1 MEQTTNS
8 VKMTKDRI
16 IKELID
22 LLNQNQQK
30 EAANNVF
37 EMAAYIDGMEQKMDA
52 VLEELINVRK
62 QFAEL
67 KGVQERKTV
76 RETLSGMTDKLEQQ
90 YQKLKNQILE
100 VKTEVR
106 AKTAEIVA
114 ETKQRGKAALNR
126 VSEFLGIREKLQNIR
141 QNLQASIA
149 DVDKSIGKIDA
160 LGMGM
165 REAGHIIANT
175 LRTFADK
182 PEKDYKEK
190 KFSKTELLKKPF
202 QAKRKLLSGI
212 LDYADAAIEK
222 TERFSADIRKQ
233 RMDKAEQ
240 DIERVAGMENVS
252 PDAVARVAEP
262 EFRYGAEVFE
272 AHQKEAEKVMTKDNV
287 IKNVPVKSGKSR

>member
-1 MEQTTNS
+1 MDQTTNS

-52 VLEELINVRK
+52 VLEELVNVRK

-67 KGVQERKTV
+67 RGVQERKTV
-76 RETLSGMTDKLEQQ
+76 WETLSGMADKLEQQ
-90 YQKLKNQILE
+90 YLKLKHQILE

-106 AKTAEIVA
+106 AKAAEIVV

-165 REAGHIIANT
+165 REAGHTIANT
-175 LRTFADK
+175 FRTFADK
-182 PEKDYKEK
+182 PEKEYEEK

-202 QAKRKLLSGI
+202 QVKRKLLFSI

-222 TERFSADIRKQ
+222 TERFSTDIRKQ
-233 RMDKAEQ
+233 RLDKV
-240 DIERVAGMENVS
+240 ERKKGSIGDMEAVN

-272 AHQKEAEKVMTKDNV
+272 AHQKEAVKVMTKDNV

>member
-30 EAANNVF
+30 KAANNVF

-76 RETLSGMTDKLEQQ
+76 RETLSGMADKLEQQ
-90 YQKLKNQILE
+90 YRKLKHQILE

-106 AKTAEIVA
+106 AKAAEIVA

-126 VSEFLGIREKLQNIR
+126 VAEFLGIREKLQNIR
-141 QNLQASIA
+141 RNLQVSIA

-165 REAGHIIANT
+165 REAGHTIANT
-175 LRTFADK
+175 FRTFADK
-182 PEKDYKEK
+182 PEKEYKEK

-222 TERFSADIRKQ
+222 TELFSTDIRKQ
-233 RMDKAEQ
+233 RLDKAEWEKGSIG
-240 DIERVAGMENVS
+240 DME
-252 PDAVARVAEP
+252 AVNPAELARVAEP
-262 EFRYGAEVFE
+262 EFQYGAEDFE
-272 AHQKEAEKVMTKDNV
+272 AHQKEAEKAMTKDNV